1 MKKFGITMLLAL
13 LLPYVMYAGAMY
25 RKQAAILFPAASTP
39 AHAFETAL
47 PAGADLIEVPV
58 AFGKARAV
66 YWPPRDRTKPARTI
80 WYAHGNYETVQN
92 SFELVQPLVE
102 QGFAVMQF
110 EYPGYGGADGTPD
123 FDAIGEAAFATWDWL
138 ARQPEVDPQRM
149 IAMGYSIGGGPA
161 ADMTRRRDVAAL
173 VLLSTYTSITDIA
186 WQYALPP
193 FLVRFPYDNVARLRA
208 FKGPVFIEHG
218 RRDEVIAFAS
228 GQRLAA
234 AAPRAEFFAQD
245 CGHVDCQFDQT
256 IFAQR
261 LPAWLDAHLVIVR
274 SHASQPSSV
283 VAGPSIAMM

>member
-1 MKKFGITMLLAL
+1 MKKFCIAVLMVISLLYAF
-13 LLPYVMYAGAMY
+13 YAGAMY
-25 RKQAAILFPAASTP
+25 HKQAAILFPAASAP

-47 PAGADLIEVPV
+47 PARASLIEVPV

-66 YWPPRDRTKPARTI
+66 YWPPRDRTKPASAI

-92 SFELVQPLVE
+92 AFEMMQPLIE

-123 FDAIGEAAFATWDWL
+123 FDAIGEAANATWDWL
-138 ARQPEVDPQRM
+138 ARQPEVDPRRM

-161 ADMTRRRDVAAL
+161 ADMTRRRNVAAL
-173 VLLSTYTSITDIA
+173 VLLSTFTSITDIA

-208 FKGPVFIEHG
+208 FKGSVFIEHG
-218 RRDEVIAFAS
+218 RRDEVIPFEL

-234 AAPRAEFFAQD
+234 AATGAEFFTQD
-245 CGHVDCQFDQT
+245 CGHADCRFGQSV
-256 IFAQR
+256 FAQR
-261 LPAWLDAHLVIVR
+261 LPAWFDAHQATH
-274 SHASQPSSV
+274 SD
-283 VAGPSIAMM
+283 AGTSPPPHR